1 MPASILDKY
10 CLFDCSGELRNET
23 QTSSICL
30 PHSDF
35 LPLLIGVQ
43 VDRINVTTSVKRPY
57 SELMEILVTLVLGSV
72 LFVWGMRGGRVLV
85 RSGVTANDLFK
96 GRNSLALAFLGFY
109 IALLLLAL
117 NLPQMPALPI
127 EWRFHGMA
135 VTWTLLRVM
144 LMGICGIGFTVS
156 WQTARSQVIAVI
168 LIGLLGLGG
177 FTSAQAYF
185 MAPIYADLIDN
196 LRPDG
201 VFRQTSNSSCAPA
214 ALATVLRRWGMD
226 ATESSVA
233 REAGTSR
240 LGTSMPQIIVAAR
253 ALGVNAIEL
262 APTWEQIQQIN
273 RPGVLAVWLFDGPR
287 KLPHAVALLGIND
300 SIAAIGDPAR
310 GQIFYLDRA
319 TFALIWRKEYV
330 PIFRSADILLSD
342 KQARDYL
349 SKLGYNSGD
358 LKADIERFQ
367 TDKKLKFSGKL
378 DRMTELMLSG
388 SFLEGVPRLDGK

>member
-1 MPASILDKY
+1 
-10 CLFDCSGELRNET
+10 
-23 QTSSICL
+23 
-30 PHSDF
+30 
-35 LPLLIGVQ
+35 
-43 VDRINVTTSVKRPY
+43 
-57 SELMEILVTLVLGSV
+57 VTLVLGSV

-96 GRNSLALAFLGFY
+96 GKNSIALAFLGFY

-117 NLPQMPALPI
+117 NLPQVPALPI
-127 EWRFHGMA
+127 EWRFHGMR

-144 LMGICGIGFTVS
+144 LMGVCGIGFTVS

-177 FTSAQAYF
+177 FTSAEAYF
-185 MAPIYADLIDN
+185 LAPIYADLIDN
-196 LRPDG
+196 LRPNG

-240 LGTSMPQIIVAAR
+240 LGTSMPQLIVAAR

-262 APTWEQIQQIN
+262 APTWEQMQQIN

-287 KLPHAVALLGIND
+287 KLPHAVALLGMND
-300 SIAAIGDPAR
+300 SVATIGDPAR
-310 GQIFYLDRA
+310 GRIFYLDRA
-319 TFALIWRKEYV
+319 TFAQIWREEYV

-342 KQARDYL
+342 KQAIDYL

-367 TDKKLKFSGKL
+367 TEKKLKVSGKL

-388 SFLEGVPRLDGK
+388 SFLEEVPRLDGK